1 MKRIIISALILLGIW
16 ALFHFVYDWIDCP
29 LFAWIFPTN
38 ESIFEHTKLLIFPM
52 SLYFLYDV
60 LIRGK
65 GIAISLYRLNVSIG
79 VGTLFMVV
87 FYYTLTGI
95 IGMNVGWL
103 NVLDLFLSVFL
114 ALCVQNKVLD
124 DKDYDVVNNVVV
136 YGCIV
141 LFLVVMTYFPFGI
154 AFFYDFSSNKY
165 GI

>member
-1 MKRIIISALILLGIW
+1 MKRIIISALILFGFG

-29 LFAWIFPTN
+29 LLAWIFPTN

-65 GIAISLYRLNVSIG
+65 EIAISFYRLNVSIG

-103 NVLDLFLSVFL
+103 NVLDLFLSLFL

-124 DKDYDVVNNVVV
+124 DKDCDVVNNVVV

-141 LFLVVMTYFPFGI
+141 LFLVVMTYFPLGI